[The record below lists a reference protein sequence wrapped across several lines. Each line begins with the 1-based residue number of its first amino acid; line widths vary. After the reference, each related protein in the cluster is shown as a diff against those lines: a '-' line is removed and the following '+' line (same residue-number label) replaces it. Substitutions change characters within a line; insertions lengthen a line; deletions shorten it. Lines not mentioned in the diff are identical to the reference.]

1 MITKEDFKELSTIFL
16 NSSEE
21 DLVGIS
27 RRKVADLFIF
37 YQAMNKAQNIMQV
50 NPAMAVL
57 TALSIARIACGAD
70 GEIQEKEKAL
80 VEEVLGDIFK
90 EVPSIMEGISL
101 EEVLMAP
108 LQEQELDTIYGLCRV
123 HVRVCADIVTLI
135 LAFIAADGKID
146 ETENYLVEELLPAVA
161 DRYEFMELLKEI
173 KE

>member
-27 RRKVADLFIF
+27 RRKVSDLFIF
-37 YQAMNKAQNIMQV
+37 YQEMNEVQNVMQV
-50 NPAMAVL
+50 NPAMAIL

-70 GEIQEKEKAL
+70 GEIQENEKKL
-80 VEEVLGDIFK
+80 VEEVFGDIFK
-90 EVPSIMEGISL
+90 EVPSIMDGISL

-108 LQEQELDTIYGLCRV
+108 LQEQELDALYALCRV

-146 ETENYLVEELLPAVA
+146 ETENYLVEELLPAIA
-161 DRYEFMELLKEI
+161 DEYEFMELLKEI
-173 KE
+173 KG